1 MLHTWPALSGSQPIT
16 PEQELARLLVATEAW
31 RTEQAPRL
39 AALAERVDPPA
50 FGRVAAAHRVTALLA
65 RRVRD
70 AGLAGTPAA
79 AGVALGDQGP
89 ALRALLMQA
98 TSSVVTR
105 SLESACLA
113 AVPLKGVTLA
123 SRLYGDELL
132 RDPADVDVLV
142 ADEHLRP
149 AAEVIGGLGYELV
162 RGRVDR
168 LPRLHLT
175 FADPD
180 GLRPSVELHW
190 RVHWYE
196 ESFARGLVRR
206 SVVENGVRIPS
217 ARDEMAAALLFFH
230 RDGFLGLRLA
240 ADVAGTWDLRRDEL
254 APHAVAEVARCHP
267 ALAPA
272 LAAAAEVASATVGLP
287 GAQLMGTAG
296 GLTRRTRMAVN
307 LANWQLH
314 GDRDQMQADQAL
326 IDGLSTPPRGL
337 GGFLVRSFLLEDRH
351 KQASSDPDGRE
362 RLRFALLRAGHPFKL
377 VIRLMLALVRA
388 RAPRRF

>member
-1 MLHTWPALSGSQPIT
+1 VLHTCPALSGLQPIT
-16 PEQELARLLVATEAW
+16 PEHEFARLLVATEAW
-31 RTEQAPRL
+31 RAEQAVRL
-39 AALAERVDPPA
+39 AALAERVDPPE
-50 FGRVAAAHRVTALLA
+50 FGRVAAAHRLTALLA
-65 RRVRD
+65 RRMHD
-70 AGLAGTPAA
+70 AGLAETPAA
-79 AGVALGDQGP
+79 AGVARGQQAP
-89 ALRALLMQA
+89 ALRALLLQA
-98 TSSVVTR
+98 TTALVTQ
-105 SLESACLA
+105 SLESACVA

-123 SRLYGDELL
+123 ARLYGDELL

-142 ADEHLRP
+142 ASEHMRP
-149 AAEVIGGLGYELV
+149 AAEVIGGLGYRLV
-162 RGRVDR
+162 SGRVDR

-175 FADPD
+175 FADPERV
-180 GLRPSVELHW
+180 RPSVELHW

-196 ESFARGLVRR
+196 ESFARDLVRR

-217 ARDEMAAALLFFH
+217 APDEMAAALLFFQ

-254 APHAVAEVARCHP
+254 TPHAVAEVARCYP

-272 LAAAAEVASATVGLP
+272 LTTAAEVASATVGLP

-296 GLTRRTRMAVN
+296 GLTRPTRMAVN

-351 KQASSDPDGRE
+351 KQASSDPDARE